1 MPRDNSNRVT
11 SRCILSRIDVCM
23 RIVSSVARE
32 IIFLYVYLF
41 VHFLM
46 FAEYKRRQPS
56 LSDGSKQLSVGK
68 LVRIKANDIVIKA
81 DGSQYSESAEI
92 DSFLPGMTR
101 KALTHRSVLYIITY
115 RP

>member
-1 MPRDNSNRVT
+1 
-11 SRCILSRIDVCM
+11 M

-56 LSDGSKQLSVGK
+56 LSDGSKQLSVRK

-81 DGSQYSESAEI
+81 DGSQYSESADRQFPPRNDEE
-92 DSFLPGMTR
+92 SFN
-101 KALTHRSVLYIITY
+101 ASVSTVYYNVSTVTVY
-115 RP
+115 